1 MKKFSFLKLLYAK
14 HKEELL
20 RFALRKLG
28 SPDDA
33 EEIVQDTFHNMM
45 NVESAET
52 LENPRAYLYKTAHNL
67 ALNRLRQGNHHSSY
81 LQQCDDTAT
90 TVSLERSVIAEDALE
105 HIRATVT
112 KLPTTTQQVF
122 YMSRIEG
129 KTYAAISHELKI
141 SVSSVEK
148 HMMKTLKILRENDED

>member
-28 SPDDA
+28 NPDDA
-33 EEIVQDTFHNMM
+33 EEIVQDTFHNMF

-52 LENPRAYLYKTAHNL
+52 LENPRAYLYKTANNL
-67 ALNRLRQGNHHSSY
+67 ALNRLRQSNHHSDY

-90 TVSLERSVIAEDALE
+90 TVSLERSVIAEDALAQIQE
-105 HIRATVT
+105 CVAQ
-112 KLPTTTQQVF
+112 LPIATQQVF
-122 YMSRIEG
+122 YMNRIEG
-129 KTYAAISHELKI
+129 KTYAAISRELGM

-148 HMMKTLKILRENDED
+148 HMMKTLKILRENNEE